1 MSLVNHLPMKD
12 TQTFLKVLDPDDTST
27 GGGSASAIAGSMA
40 GSLLSM
46 VCLIST
52 KTQEVEN
59 EASFVHDAAQA
70 RELSEQLLEGSRADS
85 LAFQGLQEAF
95 KLPRATEAERV
106 IRSQAIQSA
115 WTQATCVPLEN
126 AETCSQLLK
135 LISNLAEQIKPQL
148 RSDLNCATLLTQAG
162 LLGCLENVAT
172 NLPFIKD
179 QTIASR
185 LDSRSKELRQE
196 LSLLEGSAG
205 LPVFPRFPNE
215 GKSL

>member
-1 MSLVNHLPMKD
+1 
-12 TQTFLKVLDPDDTST
+12 
-27 GGGSASAIAGSMA
+27 
-40 GSLLSM
+40 M

-95 KLPRATEAERV
+95 KLPRVTEAEQELRF
-106 IRSQAIQSA
+106 QAIQSA
-115 WTQATCVPLEN
+115 WTQAARVPLEN